1 MSETLKGAVPYD
13 DVAARIYARDPQLAA
28 DMLNVCLA
36 EGEMDEFLVA
46 LRHIAKAFGGL
57 HEVAR
62 VTGLHEK
69 TLYKSLNPTGNPT
82 LKTLLGL
89 AAAMNM
95 RLAFVPK
102 TAQPAEPSCM

>member
-1 MSETLKGAVPYD
+1 MSAEELKGAVPYD
-13 DVAARIYARDPQLAA
+13 DVAARMYAKDPQLAA
-28 DMLNVCLA
+28 DILNACLA
-36 EGEMDEFLVA
+36 EGEMDEFLIA

-82 LKTLLGL
+82 LKTLMGL
-89 AAAMNM
+89 ADAMNM
-95 RLAFVPK
+95 QLAFVPK
-102 TAQPAEPSCM
+102 TAQPSA

>member
-1 MSETLKGAVPYD
+1 MSAEKLKGAIPYD
-13 DVAARIYARDPQLAA
+13 DVAARMYAKEPQLAA
-28 DMLNVCLA
+28 DMLNACLA
-36 EGEMDEFLVA
+36 EGEMDEFLIA

-82 LKTLLGL
+82 LKTLMGL
-89 AAAMNM
+89 ADAMNM
-95 RLAFVPK
+95 QLAFVPK
-102 TAQPAEPSCM
+102 TAQPAA

>member
-1 MSETLKGAVPYD
+1 MSTELQGAVPYD
-13 DVAARIYARDPQLAA
+13 DVAARMYAQDPQLAA
-28 DMLNVCLA
+28 DILNACL
-36 EGEMDEFLVA
+36 EDGEMEEFLIA
-46 LRHIAKAFGGL
+46 LRQIAKAYGGL

-82 LKTLLGL
+82 LKTLLGV
-89 AAAMNM
+89 ADAMNM

-102 TAQPAEPSCM
+102 AQVAV

>member
-1 MSETLKGAVPYD
+1 MSTELQGAVPYD
-13 DVAARIYARDPQLAA
+13 DVAARMYAQDPQLAA
-28 DMLNVCLA
+28 DILNACL
-36 EGEMDEFLVA
+36 EDGEMEEFLIA
-46 LRHIAKAFGGL
+46 LRQIAKAYGGL

-82 LKTLLGL
+82 LKTLLGG
-89 AAAMNM
+89 ADAMNR

-102 TAQPAEPSCM
+102 AQVAV

>member
-1 MSETLKGAVPYD
+1 MSAEELKGAVPYD
-13 DVAARIYARDPQLAA
+13 DVAARMYAKDPQLAA
-28 DMLNVCLA
+28 DMLNACLA
-36 EGEMDEFLVA
+36 EGEMDEFLIA

-82 LKTLLGL
+82 LKTLMGL
-89 AAAMNM
+89 ADAMNM
-95 RLAFVPK
+95 QLAFVPK
-102 TAQPAEPSCM
+102 TAQPSA